1 MLESAAGAL
10 KPGGLLVYSTCTV
23 RRDENA
29 GQVERFLGRHPEF
42 TIEDARGFVPDRFV
56 TARGFVE
63 TWPDL
68 HGIDGSFAA
77 RLRKGESST

>member
-1 MLESAAGAL
+1 
-10 KPGGLLVYSTCTV
+10 V